1 MTRREVRV
9 NTAKNSRPLVPLY
22 VCGILGP
29 FGGTVLSPMIPE
41 LRQSFDT
48 STATI
53 AWGIGAFFFPFAAL
67 LLVSGTLG
75 EKWGRERTVR
85 TAVVLY
91 ALASLGCAARSS
103 LFVFFGRRAAQGA
116 FNAFMTPLLIATL
129 TGLTPK

>member
-1 MTRREVRV
+1 MNSPDNRR
-9 NTAKNSRPLVPLY
+9 SLVPLY

-41 LRQSFDT
+41 LRESFDT

-91 ALASLGCAARSS
+91 ALASLMCASGSS
-103 LFVFFGRRAAQGA
+103 LWVFFGG
-116 FNAFMTPLLIATL
+116 LSLIHI
-129 TGLTPK
+129 

>member
-75 EKWGRERTVR
+75 EKWGREKDCPNCRCVVR
-85 TAVVLY
+85 P
-91 ALASLGCAARSS
+91 R
-103 LFVFFGRRAAQGA
+103 
-116 FNAFMTPLLIATL
+116 IA
-129 TGLTPK
+129 GVCS